1 MPNEQANETP
11 EAIVTVPAD
20 PQGEA
25 FPVEG
30 EGYKNTN
37 SLGGILAIIFFLF
50 CLFFVA
56 EAIVHIIFKKKR
68 RRKEGRVNDHHE

>member
-1 MPNEQANETP
+1 MQRETTAP

-25 FPVEG
+25 FSVEG
-30 EGYKNTN
+30 EGHKNTN
-37 SLGGILAIIFFLF
+37 SVGGVLAILFFLF

-56 EAIVHIIFKKKR
+56 EAIVHIVFKRKR
-68 RRKEGRVNDHHE
+68 RKQGGRDDERKE

>member
-1 MPNEQANETP
+1 MPNEHANETP

-30 EGYKNTN
+30 EGHKNTN

-68 RRKEGRVNDHHE
+68 RRKEGRANGNCE